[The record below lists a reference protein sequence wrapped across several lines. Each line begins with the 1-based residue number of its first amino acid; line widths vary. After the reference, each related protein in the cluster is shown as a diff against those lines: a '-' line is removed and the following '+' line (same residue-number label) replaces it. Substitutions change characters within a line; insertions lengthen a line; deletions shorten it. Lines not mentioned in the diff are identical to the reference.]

1 MGFKTVELIFKMGK
15 FLAVTPSST
24 NTKNESFSQQIYI
37 LCVFVFFVLASISS
51 LIENNF
57 FKEDNPMKFTMAYI
71 VETVLDGFN
80 FYTMITLNFSKRSLW
95 FDLFRNLSKKIK
107 VESSGGKKLSGKI
120 SFFVSNAIYGVFL
133 SYCSCL
139 WFTHIQWS
147 FFARYG
153 LRELQIYVQFFFKL
167 LTNEILKMFLV
178 RYKRLNSLLKTH
190 LSYRRRLKNI
200 SKTIPLKLIRQT
212 VTHMIFLR
220 TTQEMF
226 NDLFGWPLLL
236 IVAYTTVQFLNAILF
251 MFSDVPFSPSETFI
265 LLGGRFA
272 TITVVTVRM
281 ILLCDD
287 VSREARK
294 IFLQVY
300 QIRWLFEDASP
311 KQRKEL
317 YELTEVV
324 GENLPEFTAAGFFH
338 IGRSNLLSV
347 LETSA
352 SFLMVV
358 LQFSIGQNKDKHQ

>member
-1 MGFKTVELIFKMGK
+1 
-15 FLAVTPSST
+15 
-24 NTKNESFSQQIYI
+24 
-37 LCVFVFFVLASISS
+37 
-51 LIENNF
+51 
-57 FKEDNPMKFTMAYI
+57 
-71 VETVLDGFN
+71 
-80 FYTMITLNFSKRSLW
+80 
-95 FDLFRNLSKKIK
+95 
-107 VESSGGKKLSGKI
+107 
-120 SFFVSNAIYGVFL
+120 VSNAIYGVFL
-133 SYCSCL
+133 GYCSCL

-167 LTNEILKMFLV
+167 LTNEILKTFLV

-200 SKTIPLKLIRQT
+200 SKTIPLKLVRQT

-294 IFLQVY
+294 IFFASLPDPVALRGRFPKATEGVVRAHRSRWGKSSGVY
-300 QIRWLFEDASP
+300 GRRI
-311 KQRKEL
+311 
-317 YELTEVV
+317 
-324 GENLPEFTAAGFFH
+324 LPHRE
-338 IGRSNLLSV
+338 I
-347 LETSA
+347 
-352 SFLMVV
+352 
-358 LQFSIGQNKDKHQ
+358 